1 MISENQRG
9 EYTVCD
15 HEYAV
20 DTERKKKLACEQ
32 SKKRRKGEP
41 DFYYLDSEYGEWAIE
56 YVCIDVVPGHF
67 SVDSISIKARKPKL
81 NQSTIELISS
91 VI

>member
-15 HEYAV
+15 QEYAI
-20 DTERKKKLACEQ
+20 DTERKNKLACKEG
-32 SKKRRKGEP
+32 RKGEP
-41 DFYYLDSEYGEWAIE
+41 DFYYIASEYDEWAIE

-67 SVDSISIKARKPKL
+67 AVDSISIKARKPKL
-81 NQSTIELISS
+81 NQSTI
-91 VI
+91 